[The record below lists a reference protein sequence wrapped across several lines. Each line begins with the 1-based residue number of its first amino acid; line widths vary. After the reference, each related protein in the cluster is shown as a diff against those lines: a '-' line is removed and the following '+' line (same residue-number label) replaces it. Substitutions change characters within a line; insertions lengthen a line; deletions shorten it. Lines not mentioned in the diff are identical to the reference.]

1 MYTLDTSWTYIIV
14 AVGITIYSFYN
25 GIKEKQRRAKMEDV
39 DSEVFNNEDLSLD
52 NEYLEDVNFIEQRK
66 EQKKNSVVERHI
78 NNNMFNNR
86 INDSI
91 ESLENNP
98 IVDITKEEKK
108 NNINTFKDRVKKN
121 PKDLILFS
129 EILKPKYLD
138 F

>member
-25 GIKEKQRRAKMEDV
+25 GIKEKKRRVELEEIDL
-39 DSEVFNNEDLSLD
+39 ETLNNEEQSLD
-52 NEYLEDVNFIEQRK
+52 DEFLDDVNFIAQRN
-66 EQKKNSVVERHI
+66 EQKINSVVDRQA
-78 NNNMFNNR
+78 NTSMFNNR
-86 INDSI
+86 VNDSI
-91 ESLENNP
+91 ESLENTP
-98 IVDITKEEKK
+98 IENIIKEENK

-121 PKDLILFS
+121 PKDLIIFS

>member
-25 GIKEKQRRAKMEDV
+25 GIKEKKRRMELEEIDL
-39 DSEVFNNEDLSLD
+39 ETLNNEEQSLD
-52 NEYLEDVNFIEQRK
+52 DEFLDDVNFIAQRN
-66 EQKKNSVVERHI
+66 EQKINSVVDRQA
-78 NNNMFNNR
+78 NTSMFNNR
-86 INDSI
+86 VNDSI
-91 ESLENNP
+91 ESLENAP
-98 IVDITKEEKK
+98 IENIIKEENK

-121 PKDLILFS
+121 PKDLIIFS